1 MQRVYTQAGDAVET
15 APFADAVVLEAS
27 HNMRNGLVFAT
38 TDVAL
43 RRKLCGRP
51 TTSEELQEV
60 LQRHTGPG

>member
-15 APFADAVVLEAS
+15 APFADDRILEETS
-27 HNMRNGLVFAT
+27 NMRNGLVFAT

-60 LQRHTGPG
+60 MRSHTG

>member
-1 MQRVYTQAGDAVET
+1 
-15 APFADAVVLEAS
+15 
-27 HNMRNGLVFAT
+27 MRNGLVFAT

-60 LQRHTGPG
+60 LRTHTGHDNLLLAS